1 MYDIIIV
8 GAGPAGLTAALYAK
22 RGGKNVLVFEAKKYG
37 GQIVTAYNVENYPAI
52 KKISGLDYAKK
63 LYKQVKDL
71 GVEVKFETVTRIDK
85 DKNVTTDKGT
95 YQAKAI
101 ILATGADNRKLRLEN
116 EDEYIGK
123 GLSYC
128 ATCDGH
134 FFKKKNVAV
143 VGGGNTALPDALYLS
158 NIAKKVYIIYRRASF
173 RGENLYVEKLK
184 KKKNVE
190 YVFNSTV
197 TKLNGKK
204 VLESVEV
211 VDNKENVSTIE
222 VSGLFIA
229 VGQEP
234 KNEIF
239 ANIIDLN
246 EYGYILSE
254 DGVHTNVEGIYV
266 AGDARVKELRQL
278 VTATADG
285 AIAAT
290 MAMKELKKDE

>member
-1 MYDIIIV
+1 MYDIIVV

-22 RGGKNVLVFEAKKYG
+22 RGGKEVLVFEAQKYG

-52 KKISGLDYAKK
+52 KSISGLEYAKN
-63 LYKQVKDL
+63 LYNQVKDL
-71 GVEVKFETVTRIDK
+71 GVEVKFETVTRIDE

-95 YQAKAI
+95 YQARAI
-101 ILATGADNRKLRLEN
+101 ILAPGADNRKLKLEK
-116 EDEYIGK
+116 EDEYLGK

-128 ATCDGH
+128 ATCDGN
-134 FFKKKNVAV
+134 FFKGKDVAV
-143 VGGGNTALPDALYLS
+143 VGGGNTALADALYLS

-173 RGENLYVEKLK
+173 RGENHYVESLK
-184 KKKNVE
+184 KKKNIE
-190 YVFNSTV
+190 FVFNSSV
-197 TKLNGKK
+197 TKINGKK
-204 VLESVEV
+204 KVESVDV
-211 VDNKENVSTIE
+211 INNKEEVSTIP

-234 KNEIF
+234 KNQIF
-239 ANIIDLN
+239 GNIIELN
-246 EYGYILSE
+246 EFGYILSE

-290 MAMKELKKDE
+290 TAMKELKKDE